1 MEKTSTFGFS
11 RILAAVGVSA
21 FVSLAHAQITQFQ
34 VDTFEDGTNAGW
46 FEGGPSPN
54 QPSVVSSGSFD
65 GSAYLENF
73 ASGTNEAGGRQV
85 MLNVVNQWSG
95 DYIAAGVDSIGMWL
109 RADPSSAADLEMRLY
124 FASFDNATNTSIAI
138 GSTESQTLV
147 ADGQWRWFEF
157 GLTGDAMTLLTAEGD
172 LELALRNIEEF
183 RILSATDG
191 PTRIGDRIE
200 STLGVDNI
208 TALPAPGAIAL
219 LAGAG
224 LCGAR
229 RRR

>member
-1 MEKTSTFGFS
+1 MEKTSTFDFL
-11 RILAAVGVSA
+11 RILATVGVSA
-21 FVSLAHAQITQFQ
+21 FVTLAHAQITQFQ

-54 QPSVVSSGSFD
+54 QPSVISSGSFD
-65 GSAYLENF
+65 GSAYLENYS
-73 ASGTNEAGGRQV
+73 SGTNDAGGRQV

-95 DYIAAGVDSIGMWL
+95 DYIAAGVDRIGMWL

-124 FASFDNATNTSIAI
+124 FAAFDNATNTSIAI
-138 GSTESQTLV
+138 SSTESQTLV

-157 GLTGDAMTLLTAEGD
+157 SLTGDAMTLLTGGT

-183 RILSATDG
+183 RILSASDG
-191 PTRIGDRIE
+191 PTRIGDRVE
-200 STLGVDNI
+200 ATLGVDNI
-208 TALPAPGAIAL
+208 TALPAPGGAML
-219 LAGAG
+219 LAGMG
-224 LCGAR
+224 LVAAR